1 MRKLYFIFLLTFI
14 TGFFTEI
21 FAQSGG
27 RKKEHR
33 NQRKGGGSMF
43 NKSKGNAESFAKGG
57 GNRKKSKR
65 RSDNLWVYRKTPTNK
80 KINRE
85 TRFLFSRYRT
95 KGKRYR
101 EGILAKQNASRAKS
115 RVRGNKVFHKPK
127 Y

>member
-1 MRKLYFIFLLTFI
+1 MRKIYFIFLLTLFA
-14 TGFFTEI
+14 GFFTDA

-33 NQRKGGGSMF
+33 NQRKGGGAMF

-57 GNRKKSKR
+57 GGRKSSKR
-65 RSDNLWVYRKTPTNK
+65 RSDNLWVYKKTPSNK

-85 TRFLFSRYRT
+85 TRALFSRHRT

-101 EGILAKQNASRAKS
+101 DGILAKQNASRAKS